1 MGRPRNQQKPV
12 PLALEQYQDKLR
24 ELRNLWEFAA
34 LNQFVSFFRPFM
46 KLGVPESEVT
56 VDVLEEDLLKINTPG
71 LLLDKLKK
79 ALISGSLEP
88 RFQENDFDHNICTI
102 YTKRIRKFVKV
113 DSLKKEAA
121 DDDAENLGGSDD
133 EAPEVPEILHSIP
146 EFRLIL
152 DRDLYNPKT
161 GKVEGFCFDDLELA
175 EQVRVLHQLTQ
186 YFTYTDQFRDKI
198 ETMARNNGQ
207 FSDDYRIA
215 PIGWKGEMGSY
226 YLFDDNRLYYK
237 LDFAPV
243 TDDAIIEQAAAPS
256 KKRKRKAYSGR
267 RKRRSS
273 RKIVSNDEEPS
284 DAETTGNEGKVPLSE
299 ALAREYEP
307 EWSCLCWDLESWQ
320 AFVKKI
326 EKTKNADE
334 SRLAKYLKKE
344 VLPIIVEAEAVRLSA
359 AGHREKNREK
369 QQMVA
374 HRKRS
379 SRLEEK
385 TMIRQE
391 QEEEKLREE
400 KIRQEEEDRKQRA
413 MDNEKA
419 RAFKE
424 KKFIERRNKQ
434 HQSLMA
440 TLRFQWQREFAQH
453 QQKLDQQAR
462 LAHGNA
468 SAPAITEQKMSYLA
482 DELGDADSESST
494 RQGSLEPTR
503 KSGRERKQRTID
515 YDYDEEPVHQARTR
529 QKALEDENM
538 EEMWY
543 FDCYGGCGVKGI
555 NYDDGN
561 PSICCERCN
570 TWMHV
575 GCLGDEERKKI
586 ENSDKE
592 EFLCFRC
599 REEEADIRRKV
610 ADRYLRNRKDNA
622 SGTQSPATAQRSST
636 PSVQAAVKSEPENFT
651 VQQEKAATSPIEKAP
666 VADWTMPTK
675 QVTNGTYAP
684 NSSAVISGGMIVAQ
698 SQPPAL
704 NVANQEKT
712 QLVNDQR
719 EAPQPPQS
727 LQSSHLPVDSEPLPA
742 ERNQTIASMP
752 PPAAN
757 IEG

>member
-1 MGRPRNQQKPV
+1 MKTMGRPRNQQKPV
-12 PLALEQYQDKLR
+12 PLALDQYQEKLQ

-56 VDVLEEDLLKINTPG
+56 TDVLEEDLMKINTPT

-88 RFQENDFDHNICTI
+88 RFQDNDFDRDICTI
-102 YTKRIRKFVKV
+102 YTKRIRKFVRV
-113 DSLKKEAA
+113 DSIKKESN
-121 DDDAENLGGSDD
+121 DETPDVAEEEVL
-133 EAPEVPEILHSIP
+133 EVPKILYSIP

-152 DRDLYNPKT
+152 DRNLYNPRT

-175 EQVRVLHQLTQ
+175 DQIRVLHQLTQ

-198 ETMARNNGQ
+198 EALARNNGQ

-237 LDFAPV
+237 QDFAPV
-243 TDDAIIEQAAAPS
+243 TDDAIVEQVSAPS
-256 KKRKRKAYSGR
+256 KKRKRKAYTGR

-273 RKIVSNDEEPS
+273 RKIVTNEDDTS
-284 DAETTGNEGKVPLSE
+284 DAEFTGNEKKVPLSE

-307 EWSCLCWDLESWQ
+307 EWSCLCWDLDSWQ

-326 EKTKNADE
+326 EKSKNPDE

-344 VLPIIVEAEAVRLSA
+344 VLPIIAEAEVVRLTA

-385 TMIRQE
+385 TMMRQE

-400 KIRQEEEDRKQRA
+400 KIRQEEEDRKRKA
-413 MDNEKA
+413 VENEKT
-419 RAFKE
+419 RALKE
-424 KKFIERRNKQ
+424 KKFMDRRSKQ

-462 LAHGNA
+462 ISQGNA
-468 SAPAITEQKMSYLA
+468 SVPAITEQQLSYLA

-494 RQGSLEPTR
+494 RQGSMEPIR

-575 GCLGDEERKKI
+575 GCLRDEERSKI
-586 ENSDKE
+586 EDSDKE

-610 ADRYLRNRKDNA
+610 ADRYLRNRKDTT
-622 SGTQSPATAQRSST
+622 SGTQSPAAAQRSST
-636 PSVQAAVKSEPENFT
+636 PVAHAAVKLET
-651 VQQEKAATSPIEKAP
+651 GALP
-666 VADWTMPTK
+666 V
-675 QVTNGTYAP
+675 
-684 NSSAVISGGMIVAQ
+684 
-698 SQPPAL
+698 
-704 NVANQEKT
+704 NQEMPATNSIASAAARDRPPSMEYVINGNPAPATASGSSGDMIIGKIQPST
-712 QLVNDQR
+712 PGVTDQ
-719 EAPQPPQS
+719 EGPFHLSDQQAAPQPSRP
-727 LQSSHLPVDSEPLPA
+727 SHLNSSSSEPLPLN
-742 ERNQTIASMP
+742 ESQNVASMP